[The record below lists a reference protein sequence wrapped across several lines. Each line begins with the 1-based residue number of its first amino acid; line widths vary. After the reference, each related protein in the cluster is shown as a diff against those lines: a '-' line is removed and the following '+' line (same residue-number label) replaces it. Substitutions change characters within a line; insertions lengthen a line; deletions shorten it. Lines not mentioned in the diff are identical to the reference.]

1 MMKRLG
7 LFLLLTVL
15 FSSAYAHA
23 QCPCDSLELSN
34 GLTGNEIVEIV
45 CPGGA
50 LGEGSEVFRSIEGV
64 AITLSDFPHSD
75 YIVDT
80 NNVGDRSCEINS
92 DGVLPET
99 LQITDEQFLRC
110 TISLVERCSLQSTE
124 NIPTLSEWGLIAM
137 TGLLAAI
144 GAVALRR
151 KKSAA

>member
-7 LFLLLTVL
+7 LFLPLAVL
-15 FSSAYAHA
+15 FLSTYAHA

-45 CPGGA
+45 CPGGE
-50 LGEGSEVFRSIEGV
+50 LGEGSEVFRSLEDIV
-64 AITLSDFPHSD
+64 ISLSDFPHSD
-75 YIVDT
+75 YAVET
-80 NNVGDRSCEINS
+80 NNVGDRSCTINS
-92 DGVLPET
+92 DGVLSET

-110 TISLVERCSLQSTE
+110 SISLIERCGLQSTE

-137 TGLLAAI
+137 TGLLAMI
-144 GAVALRR
+144 GVVALRR

>member
-7 LFLLLTVL
+7 LFLPLAVL

-64 AITLSDFPHSD
+64 AITLSDFP
-75 YIVDT
+75 
-80 NNVGDRSCEINS
+80 
-92 DGVLPET
+92 
-99 LQITDEQFLRC
+99 
-110 TISLVERCSLQSTE
+110 
-124 NIPTLSEWGLIAM
+124 
-137 TGLLAAI
+137 
-144 GAVALRR
+144 
-151 KKSAA
+151 

>member
-7 LFLLLTVL
+7 LFLPLGVL
-15 FSSAYAHA
+15 FLSAYAHA

-80 NNVGDRSCEINS
+80 NNVGDRLCEINS

-110 TISLVERCSLQSTE
+110 SISLVERCGLQNVS

-137 TGLLAAI
+137 TGLLAGI